1 MAAKLPFEAPYE
13 AIDLVRAHTV
23 SMAAT
28 SATPPTALLVVSN
41 DRSITEALEGCLNPP
56 QYSCVLT
63 PDGRSALER
72 MRAARFRVVIAE
84 MRLPDTNG
92 LELLQRAAA
101 VDPLAGVLLICSYR
115 DWELAIEA
123 MRSGAIDCLPRPLRR
138 ERILG
143 CLNRA
148 LERQKL
154 ESEQKV
160 FQGLLEETLEERTDH
175 LYRALLQVEQSQRS
189 TLETLV
195 MALDSRERMTHLHSL
210 RVQAYT
216 VLLAERC
223 GYNGAGMPEL
233 AYGALLHDIGK
244 IVIPDAILLKTGALE
259 PEEIRAMQQ
268 HTTRG
273 YQILTRIPHLRR
285 SALIAL
291 CHHERVD
298 GTGYPLGLH
307 GEEIPIEAR
316 IFAVADTLDVILSG
330 RPYSPA
336 RSMAEARQ
344 ELLRCAGTQFDK
356 DVVEAFLE
364 TVEDEWTRIQDAVVS
379 RISLPDTPLPVL
391 QGLIL

>member
-1 MAAKLPFEAPYE
+1 MAAP
-13 AIDLVRAHTV
+13 
-23 SMAAT
+23 

-41 DRSITEALEGCLNPP
+41 DRSITEALEACLHPP

-72 MRAARFRVVIAE
+72 MRAARFRLVIAE

-101 VDPLAGVLLICSYR
+101 VDPLAGVLMICSYR

-123 MRSGAIDCLPRPLRR
+123 MRSGAVDCLSRPLRR
-138 ERILG
+138 ERVLG
-143 CLNRA
+143 SLSRA
-148 LERQKL
+148 LERQQLEADHKL
-154 ESEQKV
+154 FV
-160 FQGLLEETLEERTDH
+160 GLVEETLEERTEH

-210 RVQAYT
+210 RVQAFT

-223 GYNGAGMPEL
+223 GYHGAGMPEL

-244 IVIPDAILLKTGALE
+244 IVIPDAILLKTGELE
-259 PEEIRAMQQ
+259 TEEIRTMQQ

-298 GTGYPLGLH
+298 GKGYPLGLH

-330 RPYSPA
+330 RPYCPP
-336 RSMAEARQ
+336 RGMAEARE
-344 ELLRCAGTQFDK
+344 ELVRCAGTQFDQ
-356 DVVEAFLE
+356 DVVAAFLE
-364 TVEDEWTRIQDAVVS
+364 IDQDEWTRIQDSLAK
-379 RISLPDTPLPVL
+379 RISLPETPLPVL
-391 QGLIL
+391 QGLLP